1 MLGIAEAE
9 CDILN
14 GHLCPLPMQGT
25 GVIVDTMPKWGG
37 ERPEGAPSIDTPA
50 FMLLVK
56 HVGRCEFKEE
66 TKM

>member
-1 MLGIAEAE
+1 MRYSERTFMSSAHARYR
-9 CDILN
+9 
-14 GHLCPLPMQGT
+14 
-25 GVIVDTMPKWGG
+25 VIVDTMPKWGG

>member
-37 ERPEGAPSIDTPA
+37 ERPEGAPSIDTPI
-50 FMLLVK
+50 FMLL
-56 HVGRCEFKEE
+56 
-66 TKM
+66 